1 MIDGG
6 AEGQRK
12 HGWIAEVSTYES
24 KKEKES
30 KGRDRMKERG

>member
-12 HGWIAEVSTYES
+12 HGWIAEVSAYES
-24 KKEKES
+24 KNGKES
-30 KGRDRMKERG
+30 QGRDRMKERG